1 MQKAIIL
8 IKKER
13 SSDVRGGHSLARE
26 LAWECLERLTGCA
39 AEQLQEQGVSLV
51 REQSGRPVWKGIQAE
66 LSISHTGAFAAAAVS
81 TVRIGIDLEPLNR
94 ERLRVA
100 KRMFSLKEQE
110 WLMCQKAA
118 GRTDGFSQLWTL
130 RESYAKWTG
139 LGRAKMPPVEFLPSE
154 GTVVCS
160 DTACQAGSFRLPKWG
175 LMLSYVADAGQ
186 KIEVQIGKAKK

>member
-26 LAWECLERLTGCA
+26 LAWECLERLTGGA

-139 LGRAKMPPVEFLPSE
+139 LGLAKMPSVEFLPTE
-154 GTVVCS
+154 NKILCS
-160 DTACQAGSFRLPKWG
+160 DGSCQAKSLPFIEEG
-175 LMLSYVADAGQ
+175 LMFSLVADAGYELVLE
-186 KIEVQIGKAKK
+186 IC